1 MSFLVGVTLLLV
13 LQLIGEVA
21 VRLLA
26 WPIPGPVLGMLLL
39 FGFLLVRKGVS
50 ESLANASS
58 GLLTHLS
65 LLFVPA
71 GVGVMVHGDRLMAEW
86 LPVVAVLLVTT
97 VLTMLVTAAVMLL
110 ATRWLV
116 RGYRPGEQDDG

>member
-1 MSFLVGVTLLLV
+1 MTFLTGITLLLV
-13 LQLIGEVA
+13 LQLIGEVV
-21 VRLLA
+21 VRLLN
-26 WPIPGPVLGMLLL
+26 WPIPGPVLGMMLL

-50 ESLANASS
+50 EPLATASS

-97 VLTMLVTAAVMLL
+97 VLTMLVTAGVMVL

-116 RGYRPGEQDDG
+116 PGYRPGEQDNE

>member
-1 MSFLVGVTLLLV
+1 MTFLVGVTLLLV
-13 LQLIGEVA
+13 LQLAGEVT
-21 VRLLA
+21 VRLLS
-26 WPIPGPVLGMLLL
+26 WPIPGPVLGMILLFLLL
-39 FGFLLVRKGVS
+39 LLRKRVPG
-50 ESLANASS
+50 SLATASS

-97 VLTMLVTAAVMLL
+97 LLTMLVTAGVMVL
-110 ATRWLV
+110 ATRYLV
-116 RGYRPGEQDDG
+116 PGYREQEQSDD

>member
-13 LQLIGEVA
+13 LQLIGEVT

-26 WPIPGPVLGMLLL
+26 WPVPGPVLGMILL
-39 FGFLLVRKGVS
+39 FVFLLARKGVS
-50 ESLANASS
+50 ESLATASS
-58 GLLTHLS
+58 GLLAHLS

-97 VLTMLVTAAVMLL
+97 VLTMLVTAAVMML

-116 RGYRPGEQDDG
+116 PGYRTEEKDHE

>member
-1 MSFLVGVTLLLV
+1 MTFLVGVTLLLV
-13 LQLIGEVA
+13 LQLAGEVT
-21 VRLLA
+21 VRLLS
-26 WPIPGPVLGMLLL
+26 WPIPGPVLGMILL
-39 FGFLLVRKGVS
+39 FLILVLRKGVPG
-50 ESLANASS
+50 SLAMASN

-97 VLTMLVTAAVMLL
+97 VLTMLVTAAVMML
-110 ATRWLV
+110 ANRWLV
-116 RGYRPGEQDDG
+116 PGYRTEEKDHE